1 MEDPIVNPNALR
13 PPKRFYGTGL
23 PGVNLTDLTG
33 KLIVIEGADGS
44 GRSTQI
50 AILKDY
56 LEERGY
62 ATVNVGLRRSTLVS
76 RDLENAKRGN
86 ILGKRTLSLFYA
98 TDFADQLENR
108 IIPALRAGFI
118 VLADRYI
125 YTLMARDVVR
135 NMPQEWVESNYG
147 IAIIPDAVFY
157 LRVSPENL
165 VERNFQKHV
174 TLDYWESG
182 MDIGLSQDMFESFLK
197 YQRLIQAEFRRM
209 QVRYGF
215 EVINGNRS
223 KKAVSNDLEKKVMAF
238 LMAFLNDTSSQGS
251 ENNPL

>member
-1 MEDPIVNPNALR
+1 MNSPNGST
-13 PPKRFYGTGL
+13 PKRFYGSGL
-23 PGVNLTDLTG
+23 PGVKLEDLTG
-33 KLIVIEGADGS
+33 KLIVVEGADGS

-50 AILKDY
+50 AILKDF

-62 ATVNVGLRRSTLVS
+62 ATANVGLRRSNLVS
-76 RDLENAKRGN
+76 RELESAKQGN
-86 ILGKRTLSLFYA
+86 ILGKRTLGLFYA

-108 IIPALRAGFI
+108 IVPALRAGFI

-135 NMPQEWVESNYG
+135 KFSREWVESIYG
-147 IAIIPDAVFY
+147 IAIVPDVVFY

-165 VERNFQKHV
+165 VERNFQKNA

-182 MDIGLSQDMFESFLK
+182 MDIGLSPDMFESFLK
-197 YQRLIQAEFRRM
+197 YQRLMQAEFRRM

-223 KKAVSNDLEKKVMAF
+223 KKAVAEELKRKTLAVLGE
-238 LMAFLNDTSSQGS
+238 G
-251 ENNPL
+251 